1 MTARLSGHN
10 LIHSTGGTVAMS
22 DANGISIRVE
32 ELRAGICQ
40 FDVYDQDKILLLR
53 SGTTLSD
60 VQIAAIRERGITHV
74 ILHPSDA
81 KTVAGSNPSAKTDR
95 SHDPRKVPLNVGPEK
110 RIDRTNE
117 PYSPERSL
125 RFSQAISGMVDTL
138 ENLGKQIDQLTNSDV
153 NKIKRIPYDLAELVR
168 EDADQVIATTLGPQA
183 ASGLSTR
190 CSQMCVLSI
199 NTGLELELSDEEL
212 TNLGLAALLHDLGL
226 HFLPAAIADP
236 SVSLTAEE
244 AWEYRRHPSLIADA
258 LKYQPEIPVPVRL
271 LVRQVHERPDGSG
284 YPDRLRK
291 SRIHP
296 LARIL
301 NAVDSYLTLTQAG
314 PGRPP
319 IVPHDAVCF
328 MLLQG
333 KEGIFDSDV
342 LRAFIGQLCLFPIGS
357 SVQLDNGE
365 RATVVRRDGPHYA
378 NPIVHI
384 DNTPDEATISLRN
397 SGRSIIKP
405 IPNIARK
412 EMRVPPEL
420 AEAMTIS
427 MLEPA

>member
-1 MTARLSGHN
+1 
-10 LIHSTGGTVAMS
+10 MS
-22 DANGISIRVE
+22 DENGISIGVD
-32 ELRAGICQ
+32 ELRAGVCK
-40 FDVYDQDKILLLR
+40 FDVFDQDKVLLLK
-53 SGTTLSD
+53 SGAMLGEA
-60 VQIAAIRERGITHV
+60 QIAAIRERGISHV
-74 ILHPSDA
+74 VLHPSDVRA
-81 KTVAGSNPSAKTDR
+81 VARGRASANAVR
-95 SHDPRKVPLNVGPEK
+95 PRDPKKDHAGEK
-110 RIDRTNE
+110 KDQRQERTTE

-125 RFSQAISGMVDTL
+125 RFGKAISGMVNTL
-138 ENLGKQIDQLTNSDV
+138 EKLGNRIDQITNSDV
-153 NKIKRIPYDLAELVR
+153 NELARIPHDLAELVM
-168 EDADQVIATTLGPQA
+168 EDADQVIATTLGSEA
-183 ASGLSTR
+183 VSGLSAR

-199 NTGLELELSDEEL
+199 NTGLEMGLSEEDL
-212 TNLGLAALLHDLGL
+212 ANLGLAALLHDLGL
-226 HFLPAAIADP
+226 CFLPQSISDP
-236 SVSLTAEE
+236 TVSLSAED

-258 LKYQPEIPVPVRL
+258 LKSFPDIPGPVKL

-301 NAVDSYLTLTQAG
+301 NTVDSYLMLTQAG

-319 IVPHDAVCF
+319 IVPHDAICF

-333 KEGIFDSDV
+333 KEGMFEADV
-342 LRAFIGQLCLFPIGS
+342 LRAFLSQLCLFPIGS

-365 RATVVRRDGPHYA
+365 RATVIRRDGPHYA
-378 NPIVHI
+378 DPIVHI
-384 DNTPDEATISLRN
+384 DNTSEASTIPLRN
-397 SGRSIIKP
+397 SKRSIVRP

-427 MLEPA
+427 MLDPA